1 MAVPSPCPPPRP
13 GDNKSDDPRAMTQA
27 RPDRQQLRSSL
38 RARRKA
44 FVAALPPSAR
54 ILAFRVLPSPVMA
67 LLDPG
72 ARIALYRPIGSEA
85 PTAAIAQNLADLAF
99 PLCLP
104 RLGGDPR
111 DAHFMDFAAWAP
123 EDKLFPGPG
132 RIPQPGFDAEAVI
145 PDVAFVPLVGFDAA
159 LNRLGQGAGHYD
171 RALEKLPDTIKI
183 GLAWSVQQ
191 VDHIPAEAWDVPLDL
206 IVTEQRIF
214 AREDR

>member
-1 MAVPSPCPPPRP
+1 
-13 GDNKSDDPRAMTQA
+13 MTQA
-27 RPDRQQLRSSL
+27 PPDRDQLRATL

-44 FVAALPPSAR
+44 FVAALPPSVR

-72 ARIALYRPIGSEA
+72 ARIALYRPVGSEA
-85 PTAAIAQNLADLAF
+85 PTNAIAQNLADLGF

-104 RLGGDPR
+104 RLGGDPQNP
-111 DAHFMDFAAWAP
+111 HFMDFAAWMP
-123 EDKLFPGPG
+123 DDKLVPGPS
-132 RIPQPGFDAEAVI
+132 RIPQPDFSADAVT

-171 RALEKLPDTIKI
+171 RALETLPDTLKI

-191 VDHIPAEAWDVPLDL
+191 VDHITAEVWDVPLDV

-214 AREDR
+214 AREAQ